1 MLEYGKSNFTI
12 KLCAVGGVYGGFCR
26 WFIAKVGSDRKIA
39 GVRRYVGEKDIPCI

>member
-1 MLEYGKSNFTI
+1 MLEYGKSKFTI

-39 GVRRYVGEKDIPCI
+39 GIR